1 MCDTDR
7 ERQPPSLAQ
16 ERRCQGSSL
25 IRGNQYSRHS
35 RPKTFQRRNLILSRT
50 VCLPVNIL
58 SSDTTR
64 KDVLHVLISSM
75 NRKHICAETKKKRD
89 HNKQVVKSPYRTA
102 EWHALA
108 KLRIHTDTTFIR
120 TL

>member
-35 RPKTFQRRNLILSRT
+35 RPKTFPRRNLILSRT
-50 VCLPVNIL
+50 VCLPDNIL

-75 NRKHICAETKKKRD
+75 NRKHICAETKKNM
-89 HNKQVVKSPYRTA
+89 HPNKQAVHSPHRTPQ
-102 EWHALA
+102 
-108 KLRIHTDTTFIR
+108 
-120 TL
+120 